1 MTDVLCLRMIFTD
14 DIKKEAILFLE
25 ENGFY
30 GRSSFFFLKK
40 IVFDSRT
47 INLRVSFDDI
57 EAIGGSCF
65 ISIRDSQSVT
75 PSSVTPSFS
84 MEYPYF
90 HLLIFTELVS
100 KLDLILKDSRYL
112 NCHSYLNINIK
123 SACAFYIDNEDA
135 IFKCN
140 NCDEFF
146 DHKLL
151 E

>member
-1 MTDVLCLRMIFTD
+1 MPTNDFYRWYKERSNSFSWREWVLWQKLI
-14 DIKKEAILFLE
+14 
-25 ENGFY
+25 
-30 GRSSFFFLKK
+30 FFLKK

-57 EAIGGSCF
+57 EAIRGSCF
-65 ISIRDSQSVT
+65 ISIRDSQSLT

-112 NCHSYLNINIK
+112 NCPSYLNINIK
-123 SACAFYIDNEDA
+123 SACNFYIDSEDA

>member
-1 MTDVLCLRMIFTD
+1 MIFTD
-14 DIKKEAILFLE
+14 EIKKKAILFLE

-30 GRSSFFFLKK
+30 GRNSCFFLKK

-47 INLRVSFDDI
+47 IILRVSFDDI

-65 ISIRDSQSVT
+65 ISIGDSQ
-75 PSSVTPSFS
+75 SVTPSFS

-90 HLLIFTELVS
+90 YLIVFTELIS

-112 NCHSYLNINIK
+112 TCRSYLSKK
-123 SACAFYIDNEDA
+123 SACAFYIDSEDA

-140 NCDEFF
+140 NCDQFF
-146 DHKLL
+146 DHKML

>member
-1 MTDVLCLRMIFTD
+1 MIFTD
-14 DIKKEAILFLE
+14 EIKKEAILFLE

-30 GRSSFFFLKK
+30 GRNSCFFLKK

-47 INLRVSFDDI
+47 IILRVSFDDI

-65 ISIRDSQSVT
+65 ISIGDSQSA
-75 PSSVTPSFS
+75 TPSFS

-90 HLLIFTELVS
+90 HFLVFTELVS
-100 KLDLILKDSRYL
+100 KLDLILKDSRYSICLSCL
-112 NCHSYLNINIK
+112 NMSKK
-123 SACAFYIDNEDA
+123 SACAFYIDSEDA

-140 NCDEFF
+140 NCDQFF
-146 DHKLL
+146 DHKML